1 MLKCSFCGKESEI
14 VIRIALDKDYDRL
27 TLKHDVKY
35 ACPACSKKKEKEKQI
50 IPTLNR
56 SL

>member
-1 MLKCSFCGKESEI
+1 MLKCSFCSKESET

-50 IPTLNR
+50 TPTLNR

>member
-1 MLKCSFCGKESEI
+1 MLKCSFCGKESET
-14 VIRIALDKDYDRL
+14 VIRIALDKNYDRL
-27 TLKHDVKY
+27 TVKHDVKY

-50 IPTLNR
+50 AAIPKR